1 VTCRL
6 CANSRHQLDYI
17 PSGLFSNIAV
27 AFKRDKGK
35 GLAQAFPGERMSIAD
50 WANFFIAEV
59 GASAALAGLVV
70 VAISI
75 NLARILS
82 FPQLPARAAESL
94 LMLTGAL
101 MLASLGLMPGLSLAM
116 FGIEVLTIGLV
127 IVVVTLNNQLK
138 SFQPVEG
145 LTRFKRI
152 LRAAVSVA
160 VGLPLLVS
168 GVLLLLGFGGGLY
181 WAGVGVLIALAAGV
195 WNAWVLLIEIMR

>member
-1 VTCRL
+1 
-6 CANSRHQLDYI
+6 
-17 PSGLFSNIAV
+17 
-27 AFKRDKGK
+27 
-35 GLAQAFPGERMSIAD
+35 MSIAD

-59 GASAALAGLVV
+59 GASAALAGLVA

-94 LMLTGAL
+94 VMLTGAL

-127 IVVVTLNNQLK
+127 IIVVTLNNQLK

-145 LTRFKRI
+145 LTQFKRI

>member
-1 VTCRL
+1 
-6 CANSRHQLDYI
+6 
-17 PSGLFSNIAV
+17 
-27 AFKRDKGK
+27 
-35 GLAQAFPGERMSIAD
+35 MSIVD

-59 GASAALAGLVV
+59 GASAALAGLVA

-101 MLASLGLMPGLSLAM
+101 MVASLGLMPGLSLVM

-127 IVVVTLNNQLK
+127 ILAATLNNQLK
-138 SFQPVEG
+138 PFQPVEG
-145 LTRFKRI
+145 LTPLKRI

-160 VGLPLLVS
+160 VGLPFLVS
-168 GVLLLLGFGGGLY
+168 GVLLLLGFGSGLY
-181 WAGVGVLIALAAGV
+181 WAGFGILIALAAGV